1 MEIEKKQVNKIGA
14 REMFSLYLAIV
25 ASSLLL
31 GLFKQRDE
39 ITRYTSH
46 ATFVVRGEG
55 MVGDSPGWDYY
66 YSTPVIGNLL

>member
-46 ATFVVRGEG
+46 ATFKVRREG
-55 MVGDSPGWDYY
+55 MVGDSPRWDFY
-66 YSTPVIGNLL
+66 YSTPVIGNLV